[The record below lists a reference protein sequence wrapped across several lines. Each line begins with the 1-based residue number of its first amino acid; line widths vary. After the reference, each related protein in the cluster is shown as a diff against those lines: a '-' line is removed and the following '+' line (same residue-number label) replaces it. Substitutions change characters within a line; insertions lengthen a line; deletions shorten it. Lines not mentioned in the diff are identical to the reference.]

1 MFHFKYKLTLL
12 IAGIILSLL
21 AGIFWIVQHQIE
33 QNAIAVIK
41 ENFTETRLLVLTLMA
56 DRQRRLEEIASGLAG
71 SEFIRLI
78 LTDSTLDEP
87 TRDDLMNGE
96 ILPDYPQLS
105 LLAVVDTGDTILA
118 INADGREIGEMLL
131 EQPFYH
137 DARDGKHG
145 SGFVISAGR
154 ARQIIALPVTIGF
167 DEEEEILGVLIVG
180 LTWNE
185 EDVEHIKT
193 LTKADIAFIN
203 QQQIFLSSRITQ
215 LNGTLMPPDIIQQQL
230 PSIFSFS
237 ENEARLIPFQQ
248 ERFLVVNV
256 VDTQKNSP
264 PYLIL
269 TSLDRE
275 LIFVKAIRSILIE
288 FAVGG
293 VLIGLVLSFFF
304 ARGISKPITQLQ
316 QATTEIERGN
326 LEYRV
331 TIRSRDEFSQLGGAF
346 NRMVE
351 GLHEKERIRGVMNK
365 VVSKEI
371 ADEILRSDL
380 QLGGEERIATVLFS
394 DIRGFTTFSELLPP
408 KALLDV
414 LNAYF
419 TRVSECIYHHHGN
432 IDKYIGDA
440 LMALFGVPIARE
452 SSVKDAVFAALDM
465 TTALEEFNQTLTSS
479 IGKQLNIGIGINTG
493 KLVAGLMGAS
503 SRMEYTV
510 MGDAVNLASRLEG
523 LTKQYGA
530 QIVISETTYQALQP
544 LLSPQ
549 DGLAFRYLD
558 AVRVKGK
565 TRGVQIYQV
574 LRQRPEI
581 ERFLHRFHQAHHL
594 LESGHLQQAEQAF
607 AALRQE
613 WATDTVTALFCERVS
628 AYLQTPPLFQEEY
641 REGVY
646 ICTEK

>member
-12 IAGIILSLL
+12 IAGIILALL
-21 AGIFWIVQHQIE
+21 VGIFLILQYQIE
-33 QNAIAVIK
+33 QNAIAAIK
-41 ENFTETRLLVLTLMA
+41 ENFTETQLLVSTLMA

-71 SEFIRLI
+71 AEFIRLI
-78 LTDSTLDEP
+78 LTDPTLDEP
-87 TRDDLMNGE
+87 TRNDLVENE
-96 ILPDYPQLS
+96 ILPDYPQIS
-105 LLAVVDTGDTILA
+105 LLAVIDADDAILA
-118 INADGREIGEMLL
+118 INADGQEIGTTLL

-137 DARDGKHG
+137 AARDGKRG
-145 SGFVISAGR
+145 SGFVISFGR
-154 ARQIIALPVTIGF
+154 ARQIIGLPVTIGAE
-167 DEEEEILGVLIVG
+167 DEEEILGVLLVG
-180 LTWNE
+180 LTWGE

-193 LTKADIAFIN
+193 LTQADIAFIDR
-203 QQQIFLSSRITQ
+203 QQIVLSSQMKQFDATP
-215 LNGTLMPPDIIQQQL
+215 LPPALLQQHL
-230 PSIFSFS
+230 PNMLSFP
-237 ENEARLIPFQQ
+237 ENEAHLLVLEQ
-248 ERFLVVNV
+248 ERFLVVNIF
-256 VDTQKNSP
+256 DNQRNSP

-275 LIFVKAIRSILIE
+275 LVFVKAIRRILIE

-293 VLIGLVLSFFF
+293 MLIGFGLSFFF
-304 ARGISKPITQLQ
+304 ARGISRPITQLQ

-326 LEYRV
+326 LAYRV
-331 TIRSRDEFSQLGGAF
+331 AIRSHDEFSQLGGAF

-351 GLHEKERIRGVMNK
+351 GLHEKERIRGIMNK

-371 ADEILRSDL
+371 ADEILKSDL

-394 DIRGFTTFSELLPP
+394 DIRGFTTFSERLPP

-419 TRVSECIYHHHGN
+419 TRVSECIHAHHGN

-452 SSVKDAVFAALDM
+452 SSVKDAVLAALDM
-465 TTALEEFNQTLTSS
+465 ITALDGFNQSLASS
-479 IGKQLNIGIGINTG
+479 IGKQLKIGIGINTG

-503 SRMEYTV
+503 SRLEYTV

-523 LTKQYGA
+523 LTKQYGV

-558 AVRVKGK
+558 AVQVKGK
-565 TRGVQIYQV
+565 TRGVRIYQV
-574 LRQRPEI
+574 LRQTQEV
-581 ERFLHRFHQAHHL
+581 EHFLQRFHQAHRL
-594 LESGHLQQAEQAF
+594 LESGHLQQAEQEF

-613 WATDTVTALFCERVS
+613 WERDTVTALFYERVS
-628 AYLQTPPLFQEEY
+628 AYLQAPPLFEEEY
-641 REGVY
+641 RDGVY

>member
-12 IAGIILSLL
+12 IAGIILALL
-21 AGIFWIVQHQIE
+21 SGIFWIVQHQIE
-33 QNAIAVIK
+33 QNAIEAIK
-41 ENFTETRLLVLTLMA
+41 ENFTETQLLVSTLMT
-56 DRQRRLEEIASGLAG
+56 DRQRRLDEIASGLAG
-71 SEFIRLI
+71 SEFIRVI
-78 LTDSTLDEP
+78 LTDPTLDDL
-87 TRDDLMNGE
+87 TRNDLIDGE
-96 ILPDYPQLS
+96 ILPNYPQLS
-105 LLAVVDTGDTILA
+105 LLVAIDIEDTILA
-118 INADGREIGEMLL
+118 INAVGQEIGQTLL

-137 DARDGKHG
+137 SARDGSRG
-145 SGFVISAGR
+145 SGFVISSGQ
-154 ARQIIALPVTIGF
+154 ARQIMALPVTIGF
-167 DEEEEILGVLIVG
+167 DDEEEILGVLLVG
-180 LTWNE
+180 LTWSQ
-185 EDVEHIKT
+185 EDVQHIKT
-193 LTKADIAFIN
+193 LTNADIAFIDR
-203 QQQIFLSSRITQ
+203 QQIFLSSQIKRFDETP
-215 LNGTLMPPDIIQQQL
+215 LPPAILQQHL
-230 PSIFSFS
+230 PNILSFP
-237 ENEARLIPFQQ
+237 ENEAHLMTLQD

-256 VDTQKNSP
+256 LDNQQNSP

-275 LIFVKAIRSILIE
+275 LVFVKAIRRILIE

-293 VLIGLVLSFFF
+293 VLLGLALSFFF

-316 QATTEIERGN
+316 QATAEIERGN

-331 TIRSRDEFSQLGGAF
+331 TIRSHDEFAQLGGAF

-351 GLHEKERIRGVMNK
+351 GLHEKERIRGIMNK

-419 TRVSECIYHHHGN
+419 TRVSECIHAHHGN

-452 SSVKDAVFAALDM
+452 TSVKDAVLAALEM
-465 TTALEEFNQTLTSS
+465 TTALEEFNQSLASS
-479 IGKQLNIGIGINTG
+479 IGRQLKVGIGINTG

-523 LTKQYGA
+523 LTKQYGV

-558 AVRVKGK
+558 AVQVKGK
-565 TRGVQIYQV
+565 TRGVRIYQV
-574 LRQRPEI
+574 LRQTQEV
-581 ERFLHRFHQAHHL
+581 ERFLHRFHQAHDL
-594 LESGHLQQAEQAF
+594 LESGKLQQAEQEF

-613 WATDTVTALFCERVS
+613 WGSDTVTALFHERVS
-628 AYLQTPPLFQEEY
+628 AYRQSPPLFQEEY
-641 REGVY
+641 RDGVY